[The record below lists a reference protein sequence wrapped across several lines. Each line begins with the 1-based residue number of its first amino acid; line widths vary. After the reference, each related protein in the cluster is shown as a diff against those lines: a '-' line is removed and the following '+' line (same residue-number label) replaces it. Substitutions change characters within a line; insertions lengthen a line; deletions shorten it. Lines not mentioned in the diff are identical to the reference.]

1 MAPPRPE
8 LSTESLVAGVLSGDR
23 AILGRAITLLEST
36 HPSHRC
42 QAQEVLLALMPHTG
56 NAQRVGVSG
65 VPGVGKSTFIEAFG
79 RHLIECGH
87 RVAVLTIDPSST
99 VTGGSVLGDK
109 TRMAKLSQDARAFIR
124 PSPSGGTLGGVAS
137 RTREVMLAC
146 EAAGFDVV
154 LVESVGV
161 GQSEATL
168 ADLVDFFLLLMLPSA
183 GDELQGIKRGILEV
197 VDMVA
202 VNKADGALLTA
213 AQRARQD
220 YDTALHILRGHD
232 TPPVKLISAATGH
245 GIPELWTSIDGIF
258 SKRAERREIESRR
271 RGQAQ
276 KWMWA
281 LIDERL
287 LSHFRSHPEVVATRN
302 AVEDALNNRALTP
315 QIAAEKLLTVYGLD
329 VLG

>member
-8 LSTESLVAGVLSGDR
+8 LSTEAFVAGVKGGDR

-36 HPSHRC
+36 HPSHRS

-56 NAQRVGVSG
+56 NAQRIGISG

-79 RHLIECGH
+79 QHLIECGH
-87 RVAVLTIDPSST
+87 RIAVLTIDPSST

-109 TRMAKLSQDARAFIR
+109 TRMSKLSQDARAFIR

-202 VNKADGALLTA
+202 VNKADGALLGA

-220 YDTALHILRGHD
+220 YDNALHILRGRD

-245 GIPELWTSIDGIF
+245 GIPELWTSIAELF
-258 SKRAERREIESRR
+258 AKRAERQEIDARR
-271 RGQAQ
+271 RAQAL

-281 LIDERL
+281 LIDEQL
-287 LSHFRSHPEVVATRN
+287 LAHFRAHPEVVATRGT
-302 AVEDALNNRALTP
+302 VEHALNSRTLTP
-315 QIAAEKLLTVYGLD
+315 QIAAERLLTAYRRD
-329 VLG
+329 